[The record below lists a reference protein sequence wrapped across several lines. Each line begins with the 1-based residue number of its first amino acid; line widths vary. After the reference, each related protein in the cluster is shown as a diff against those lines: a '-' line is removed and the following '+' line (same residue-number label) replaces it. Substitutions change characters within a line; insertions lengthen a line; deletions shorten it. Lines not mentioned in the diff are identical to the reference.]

1 MPVGMVA
8 KMDKSPSGAAQWYAA
23 QVLTGDELQTVQ
35 ALEDA
40 GFNAIAPMEWRM
52 ERKGGRLH
60 ERAHIYLPGYVFV
73 RANMD
78 AATYYAIRAANGS
91 LRLLGTR
98 ASSDHWPTPIP
109 PAQMRLL
116 MALWAHGKTGKPAN
130 VVRNADGTTA
140 LCPGGLTDVGARIVR
155 VDRRA
160 GRATIAARV
169 LDKTCQATI
178 MIRYTGESGE

>member
-1 MPVGMVA
+1 MGMVA
-8 KMDKSPSGAAQWYAA
+8 KMDKALYGAAQWYAA

-40 GFNAIAPMEWRM
+40 GFDAIAPMERRM
-52 ERKGGRLH
+52 ERKGGRLY
-60 ERAHIYLPGYVFV
+60 ERTHIYLPGYVFV
-73 RANMD
+73 RTGMD

-98 ASSDHWPTPIP
+98 ASGDHWPTPIP

-116 MALWAHGKTGKPAN
+116 MALWAHGRAGKPAN
-130 VVRNADGTTA
+130 VVRNANGTTE
-140 LCPGGLTDVGARIVR
+140 LCPGPLTDAGARIVR

-178 MIRYTGESGE
+178 MIHYTGE

>member
-1 MPVGMVA
+1 MGMVA
-8 KMDKSPSGAAQWYAA
+8 KMDKALYGAAQWYAA

-40 GFNAIAPMEWRM
+40 GFNAIAPMERRM
-52 ERKGGRLH
+52 ERKGGRLY
-60 ERAHIYLPGYVFV
+60 ERTHIYLPGYVFV
-73 RANMD
+73 RTGMD

-98 ASSDHWPTPIP
+98 ASGDHWPTPIP

-116 MALWAHGKTGKPAN
+116 MALWAHGRAGKPAN
-130 VVRNADGTTA
+130 VVRNANGTTE
-140 LCPGGLTDVGARIVR
+140 LCPGPLPDAGARIVR

-178 MIRYTGESGE
+178 MIHYTGE